1 MIMSRVVLLAA
12 FALALGYSGA
22 ARAEAQNITKAV
34 QSGNTI
40 NSATSTASA
49 PSS

>member
-1 MIMSRVVLLAA
+1 MKTSSLVLLAA

-34 QSGNTI
+34 QD
-40 NSATSTASA
+40 ACEWE
-49 PSS
+49 